1 MLGKQLALYSPLESR
16 ITRQKDSS
24 IMNKS
29 ALMKSVALLVFSVAC
44 VFAQSQA
51 SSPNSAS
58 TDSAVRRVQVD
69 TDAASALLVH
79 KAPINY
85 PDAARNAGIQ
95 GTVVMKVVTTSSG
108 EVKEVTVVSG
118 DPALAQAAAESVKQW
133 KYKPY
138 QVEGSPAEIET
149 QVSISFHLKAR
160 TQPLAAP
167 LGLFR
172 DNAYS
177 NDYFGIYFPLPRDWV
192 RATQL
197 MRGKLTS
204 EGKAQ
209 NTFVLLAAVHI
220 PQDTDPLKADSSF
233 TIVALSGASA
243 PATDE
248 CKSYLALEANDL
260 HSRKEGEQKGDVI
273 RFSTAGHDFYRGD
286 FEYRDG
292 QDRGALL
299 CTSVKDYM
307 LLWNIRGGSKQA
319 VETAVS
325 TLNSMTPAPPAP
337 RQPPDAPTE
346 PSKDPKRARVAQ
358 GVSQGL
364 LIKRVQPVYPA
375 EARYAHIQGTVRLS
389 ATINKNGDIVDLE
402 VLDGPIEL
410 VVSAVNAVRK
420 WKYRPYLL
428 MGNPVEVQT
437 EIMVNYTLS
446 GL

>member
-1 MLGKQLALYSPLESR
+1 
-16 ITRQKDSS
+16 
-24 IMNKS
+24 
-29 ALMKSVALLVFSVAC
+29 MKSVELLVFSVAC

-51 SSPNSAS
+51 SSPNFPS
-58 TDSAVRRVQVD
+58 TGSPLRRVRVD
-69 TDAASALLVH
+69 TEVASALLVH

-85 PDAARNAGIQ
+85 PDAARNAGVQ
-95 GTVVMKVVTTSSG
+95 GTVVMKVVTSSSG
-108 EVKEVTVVSG
+108 EVEEVTVVSG
-118 DPALAQAAAESVKQW
+118 DPALEQAAAESVKQW

-138 QVEGSPAEIET
+138 LLEGSPAEMET

-160 TQPLAAP
+160 KQPLAAP
-167 LGLFR
+167 PGLFR
-172 DNAYS
+172 DNVYS
-177 NDYFGIYFPLPRDWV
+177 NDYLGIYYPLARDWV

-209 NTFVLLAAVHI
+209 NTVVLLAAVHI
-220 PQDTDPLKADSSF
+220 PQDTDPLRADSSF
-233 TIVALSGASA
+233 TILALSGASA
-243 PATDE
+243 PAPDE

-260 HSRKEGEQKGDVI
+260 HSRKEGQQKGNVI
-273 RFSTAGHDFYRGD
+273 QFSTAGHDFYRGD

-292 QDRGALL
+292 QNHGALL
-299 CTSVKDYM
+299 CTSAKDYM

-325 TLNSMTPAPPAP
+325 TLNSMTPAPPTP
-337 RQPPDAPTE
+337 PQPPDAPTD
-346 PSKDPKRARVAQ
+346 PSKGSKRVPVTQA
-358 GVSQGL
+358 VSRGL
-364 LIKRVQPVYPA
+364 LIKTVQPVYPP